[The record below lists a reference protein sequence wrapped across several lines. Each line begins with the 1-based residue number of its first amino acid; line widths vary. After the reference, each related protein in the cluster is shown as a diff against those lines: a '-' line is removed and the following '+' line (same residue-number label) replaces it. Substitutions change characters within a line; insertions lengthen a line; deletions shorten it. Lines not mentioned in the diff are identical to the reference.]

1 MYIKTLTLII
11 NQAFYNGV
19 FPKELKMAKVI
30 PVYKS
35 GSTMELNNYR
45 PISVLN
51 TFSKVFERLMYDRL
65 TKLLDKYNVVYQN
78 QFGFRHGHSTH
89 HALITLVDKITKS
102 LDNGDIVIGVFLDLK
117 KAFDT
122 VNHKILLKKLY
133 HYGIRGN
140 LNKWFESYLA
150 DRSQYVLFG
159 KTSDTRNVNCGVPQ
173 GSILGP
179 LLFILYINDFSN
191 VSDILLYVLFAD
203 DTNVFLNG
211 KDIKIILNTM
221 QLELTK
227 LYNWLLANKLTLN
240 ISKTHFMVFHRA
252 KHKNDKINIETNKVV
267 IEQVKHTQFLG
278 IIFDD
283 NLNWSNHI
291 SYINSKIAKG
301 VGIIYRA
308 KKYFTTTA
316 LVNLYNA
323 FIFPYLIY
331 CVEVW
336 GNALSIHLTPLLKLQ
351 NKILRIITFTHHRI
365 DKDKLFYNTG
375 ILPFNVLVKH
385 RIGLLM
391 HKLSNGNVPKPLHN
405 LYQCKKNIHHHFT
418 RQANHFHAMRGNTEF
433 IYRTFVFLS
442 VFIWNTILQNIHTNV
457 SYLRFKH
464 SLKDFLLSNDIA
476 F

>member
-1 MYIKTLTLII
+1 
-11 NQAFYNGV
+11 
-19 FPKELKMAKVI
+19 MAKVI

-65 TKLLDKYNVVYQN
+65 TKFLDKYNVLYQN
-78 QFGFRHGHSTH
+78 QFGLRQGYSTH

-102 LDNGDIVIGVFLDLK
+102 LDNGDIVIGVRLNLK
-117 KAFDT
+117 KGFNT
-122 VNHKILLKKLY
+122 VNNKIQLKKLY

-150 DRSQYVLFG
+150 DRSQYVLFNE

-179 LLFILYINDFSN
+179 LLFILNDFSN
-191 VSDILLYVLFAD
+191 VSDILFYVLFAD

-211 KDIKIILNTM
+211 KYIKNILNTM

-240 ISKTHFMVFHRA
+240 ISKTHFMVFHSA
-252 KHKNDKINIETNKVV
+252 KHKNYKINIEINKVV
-267 IEQVKHTQFLG
+267 IEQVKHTTFLG
-278 IIFDD
+278 VIFDD
-283 NLNWSNHI
+283 NLTWSNHI

-301 VGIIYRA
+301 VGIICRA

-336 GNALSIHLTPLLKLQ
+336 GNALSIHLTPLFKLQ
-351 NKILRIITFTHHRI
+351 NKILRIITFIYHRI
-365 DKDKLFYNTG
+365 DKDKLLYNPG
-375 ILPFNVLVKH
+375 ILPFNVLVKL

-391 HKLSNGNVPKPLHN
+391 HKLSNGNVPKPLLN
-405 LYQCKKNIHHHFT
+405 LYQCNTNIHHHFIIIIIIIIKMRLIHHVSKNLILNQGCSQKCHNNDNTHVDSNKSESIT
-418 RQANHFHAMRGNTEF
+418 RRSCK
-433 IYRTFVFLS
+433 ISS
-442 VFIWNTILQNIHTNV
+442 VLFN
-457 SYLRFKH
+457 
-464 SLKDFLLSNDIA
+464 
-476 F
+476 